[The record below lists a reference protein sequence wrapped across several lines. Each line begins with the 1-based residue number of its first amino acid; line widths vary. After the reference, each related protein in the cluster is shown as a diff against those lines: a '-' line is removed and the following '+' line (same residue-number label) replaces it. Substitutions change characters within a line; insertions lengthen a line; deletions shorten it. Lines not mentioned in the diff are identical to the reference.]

1 LRASLSD
8 FSTFFLSMTLDDVIS
23 SFLLEVNESP
33 TDAIIFPFYTRVR
46 CCIVEMVFSELIIGI
61 LGWKFKAFPFTSFLA
76 KGFVSLVGIP
86 ADEWIAE

>member
-1 LRASLSD
+1 
-8 FSTFFLSMTLDDVIS
+8 
-23 SFLLEVNESP
+23 
-33 TDAIIFPFYTRVR
+33 
-46 CCIVEMVFSELIIGI
+46 MVFSELIIGI